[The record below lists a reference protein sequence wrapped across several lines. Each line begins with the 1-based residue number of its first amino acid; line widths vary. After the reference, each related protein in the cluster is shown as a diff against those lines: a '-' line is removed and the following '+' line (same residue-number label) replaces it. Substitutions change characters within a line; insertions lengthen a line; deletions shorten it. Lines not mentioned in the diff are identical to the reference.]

1 MGSKN
6 TMNTPLQN
14 LIAVTFLFGPL
25 ILFVIWYAWFE
36 LTGRGAAFR
45 ERRRERQI
53 EIQWRLGAADAQRID
68 RVARRIAGEGRD
80 D

>member
-14 LIAVTFLFGPL
+14 LIAVTFLFGPF
-25 ILFVIWYAWFE
+25 ILFIIWYAWFE

-45 ERRRERQI
+45 ERRRDRQI
-53 EIQWRLGAADAQRID
+53 EIKMRLAVADAQRID
-68 RVARRIAGEGRD
+68 RVARRIAGDGRSD
-80 D
+80 